1 MRVFKY
7 LTLFASLIFAG
18 SIYAFEPA
26 IKLSTHDDNYL
37 IETSGYAK
45 VPLLK
50 KTINTKG
57 QIFVSG
63 KISNKGIASLVMW
76 SVVDGKKYFTKLPDL
91 QRLPSSSDKEF
102 NIPFNSGEK
111 MVSEVIL
118 EVEIFAGGVVELG
131 DISLTSR

>member
-1 MRVFKY
+1 MRIFRY

-26 IKLSTHDDNYL
+26 IELSTRDGNYV
-37 IETSGYAK
+37 IEASGYAK

-50 KTINTKG
+50 KAIDTKG

-63 KISNKGIASLVMW
+63 KISNKGTASLVMW
-76 SVVDGKKYFTKLPDL
+76 SVLEGKKYFTKLPDL
-91 QRLPSSSDKEF
+91 QRIRSSSGKEF

-118 EVEIFAGGVVELG
+118 EVEIFDGGVVELG

>member
-1 MRVFKY
+1 MRPFKY
-7 LTLFASLIFAG
+7 LTLLAPLIFTD

-26 IKLSTHDDNYL
+26 IELSTRDGNYV

-50 KTINTKG
+50 KSIDAKG
-57 QIFVSG
+57 QIFISG
-63 KISNKGIASLVMW
+63 KISNKSTTSLVMW

-91 QRLPSSSDKEF
+91 QRIPSSSDKEF

-118 EVEIFAGGVVELG
+118 EVEVFDGGVVELE